1 MERSD
6 TYLNTKELA
15 DRWGLSE
22 TTLRTWRIRGFG
34 PGYLKIGKKVL
45 YRVDAVLAW
54 ENSQTRTST
63 AGA

>member
-22 TTLRTWRIRGFG
+22 TILRTWRIRGFG

-54 ENSQTRTST
+54 ESSQARTST